1 LSVESVGE
9 DVFGIRLGDEAL
21 VPAKV
26 TLNSLSPDEVEVQVL
41 TGLVDADGN
50 PKYPVVISM
59 RPSERDAAGTYLF
72 QTVVQPSAR
81 SGLHGYAIRL
91 LPKHA
96 DSVSPFLPGL
106 IKWAQASSPV
116 AELQAR

>member
-1 LSVESVGE
+1 MS
-9 DVFGIRLGDEAL
+9 
-21 VPAKV
+21 AKV
-26 TLNSLSPDEVEVQVL
+26 TLNSLTPEDVEVQVL
-41 TGLVDADGN
+41 TGLVDAEGN
-50 PKYPVVISM
+50 LKDPIVTPM
-59 RPSERDAAGTYLF
+59 RPSERDAAGSYLF

-96 DSVSPFLPGL
+96 DSISPFLPGL

-116 AELQAR
+116 RGIASPLVSSSRPAKLASMSKQFITA